1 MQGKIK
7 MPWNEWKLSRA
18 DICRAQGEA
27 KQGRNPLKLS
37 ISEMR
42 ITQYKISYK
51 TGNFSFFRQLEI
63 SKRNF

>member
-7 MPWNEWKLSRA
+7 MPWKEWKLLRA

-42 ITQYKISYK
+42 ITKYKIPYK
-51 TGNFSFFRQLEI
+51 TGNFSSFRQWEI
-63 SKRNF
+63 SERNF